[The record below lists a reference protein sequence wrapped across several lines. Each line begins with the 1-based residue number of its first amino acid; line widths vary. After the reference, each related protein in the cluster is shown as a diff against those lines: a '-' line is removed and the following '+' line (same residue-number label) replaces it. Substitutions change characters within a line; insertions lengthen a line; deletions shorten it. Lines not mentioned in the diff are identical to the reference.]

1 MSRQPLDFYA
11 TPTPVIDA
19 ILPHLPLGG
28 RILEPAAGD
37 GQILRVLGYAGFPLA
52 NISAIEIDEG
62 RANQC
67 TQLGFDCIHGDAL
80 SVDWPAASLVFTNP
94 PFTLGL
100 QFAQKAIA
108 HVAPH
113 GGTVAMLLRLT
124 FLESRERAA
133 FHRANPSDVYVLPA
147 RPKFVN
153 GATDTVT
160 SAWFVWGPGRGG
172 RWSILDV
179 GEPSR

>member
-1 MSRQPLDFYA
+1 MTRQPLDFYS
-11 TPTPVIDA
+11 TPAPVVDA
-19 ILPHLPLGG
+19 ILPHLPLSG
-28 RILEPAAGD
+28 RILEPASGD
-37 GQILRVLGYAGFPLA
+37 GAILRRLIAHGVDRM
-52 NISAIEIDEG
+52 NISAIELDADRFLQSQNIAPTT
-62 RANQC
+62 R
-67 TQLGFDCIHGDAL
+67 GDAL
-80 SVDWPAASLVFTNP
+80 DMSWPAASLILGNP

-100 QFAQKAIA
+100 RFVEKAIT

>member
-11 TPTPVIDA
+11 TPAPVIDA

-37 GQILRVLGYAGFPLA
+37 GAILRRLVARGISVT
-52 NISAIEIDEG
+52 NISAIELDEG
-62 RANQC
+62 RANQAREVLWTEC
-67 TQLGFDCIHGDAL
+67 ADAL
-80 SVDWPAASLVFTNP
+80 AVDWVRADLCLTNP

-108 HVAPH
+108 HVASH

-133 FHRANPSDVYVLPA
+133 FHRANPSDVYVLPS
-147 RPKFVN
+147 RPKYV
-153 GATDTVT
+153 GGGTDTVT

-179 GEPSR
+179 PEGAK